1 MTSRLAR
8 LCLALAASSAAVT
21 ALAQPAPLP
30 PAPGQAAPAQPAAA
44 AAAPGLAGSF
54 TGAEE
59 MVQQLVLA
67 DADIDT
73 VISLIEQYTNRIA
86 IRPQQL
92 TTANYN
98 LKIRKPVPKAE
109 AIIALET
116 SLALNGI
123 GLAPL
128 GDRFIKI
135 VNLQQVAK
143 EAPEMIT
150 GSTLDIPA
158 SGKPAVK
165 LFQLEFLRVSEFLPM
180 VQAGILSQ
188 FYGAP
193 VQLQNAN
200 ALMITDSVSNL
211 QRVELL
217 LRDVDKPIAGMTPK
231 FYTLKNGAKA
241 SDLVGKLRAILGT
254 PVMTQQLGT
263 ATAYSA
269 DDRTNQIILI
279 TDPRQYPLFDDLINR
294 LDQKSDPNTRT
305 EVIYLKNAKAKDV
318 VDVVN
323 KIITGSTTALQKQ
336 NPGGPAVRPTGPQ
349 TPQPVAPAP
358 GQPAVA
364 GAASPDT
371 AASNEFSSLMTVI
384 NDERSNAVVV
394 FGTADDIRLVRDLI
408 SRLDIT
414 LAQVRIEVVI
424 AEVTLDD
431 NDESGISALG
441 LKMDKDKL
449 VGVSGSTIGA
459 TVSNG
464 ILTRPGSTGHFD
476 LAAELAVA
484 TSLRKRNNAIITVPA
499 VVTSHG
505 KEAKFFNGE
514 TRPVV
519 TGTIQSA
526 AGATTGLASSSTVT
540 QQQIG
545 TTLTVT
551 PFIGSDGSV
560 QLDMKM
566 DVQDVIGEVKVD
578 ANAQYIIGQRQTTT
592 YNTSKSGDI
601 LVLGGSRKTTS
612 VKENYRLGPIPII
625 GDLFG
630 TRKRTNNRQELI
642 FFVRPIVLT
651 NNPAVDNADALKR
664 VDTMSTKD
672 AIRTEL
678 DPNYKA
684 PEKSALDRLLGK

>member
-21 ALAQPAPLP
+21 ALAQPAPVP
-30 PAPGQAAPAQPAAA
+30 PVPGQTAAP

-98 LKIRKPVPKAE
+98 LKIRKPIPKSE

-143 EAPEMIT
+143 EAPQMIS
-150 GSTLDIPA
+150 GSTLDLPA

-217 LRDVDKPIAGMTPK
+217 LREVDKPSAGLTPK

-241 SDLVGKLRAILGT
+241 SDLVGKLRSILGT

-263 ATAYSA
+263 ATTYSA

-279 TDPRQYPLFDDLINR
+279 TDPRQYAFFDELINR

-349 TPQPVAPAP
+349 LPQPVAPAP
-358 GQPAVA
+358 GQPAAPVVA
-364 GAASPDT
+364 GASPDT

-449 VGVSGSTIGA
+449 VGFSGSTIGA

-464 ILTRPGSTGHFD
+464 VLTRPGSTGHFD

-612 VKENYRLGPIPII
+612 VKENYRLGPIPIL

-642 FFVRPIVLT
+642 FFVRPVVLT
-651 NNPAVDNADALKR
+651 NNPVVDNADALKR